1 MARDLQTKNF
11 IPNSQVRKLLI
22 YKVKESVGE
31 CTRCVDCQQSLIFL
45 CKITPRVTH
54 VVTSLSAISLAEIR
68 TGRILREKADC
79 KQSTLHMYMKRPIRN
94 SLPASENWS
103 EHRNSQPFT

>member
-31 CTRCVDCQQSLIFL
+31 CTSCVDCEQSLIFL
-45 CKITPRVTH
+45 CKITPRLTH
-54 VVTSLSAISLAEIR
+54 VLMSLSAIALAER
-68 TGRILREKADC
+68 RSGRILREKADC
-79 KQSTLHMYMKRPIRN
+79 KQCTLYEKPYKK
-94 SLPASENWS
+94 
-103 EHRNSQPFT
+103 QPSCI